1 MTKMVKFQAVRQ
13 ESLLGTTRRRI
24 PFAAELRQQLLR
36 RQQAGAAVAELDR
49 QGIGEQEAEQRGVA
63 DGAHLNGVR
72 RLLLKVFDRPQGDAV
87 GSADQRA
94 GVRVDHF
101 GGVLETALVAQLAQ
115 RGARREL
122 EAFTGVEV
130 GLIAALAGGGV
141 AELHP
146 R

>member
-1 MTKMVKFQAVRQ
+1 MTKNGQIPSSSSGKFAGHHQAADP
-13 ESLLGTTRRRI
+13 L
-24 PFAAELRQQLLR
+24 FAAELRQQLLR

-72 RLLLKVFDRPQGDAV
+72 RLLLKVFDRPRAMLSG
-87 GSADQRA
+87 ADQRA